1 MTGPAIQQ
9 KGSDI
14 MFDNLR
20 LNTKLIGSTL
30 GVALM
35 AGLLAWAS
43 MSGLDA
49 AQDQLKV
56 LFGQSQKQRLAAEV
70 DSNFQL
76 AISKAKNFVILKD
89 DANRDKAAKYFS
101 DLQASYK
108 QLLPLAATP
117 EEKKIF
123 EQIGVGINS
132 VEPHLLRLL
141 STAKASDKAE
151 DLYEANLKG
160 VTAQFD
166 DAIGSYVTALD
177 EKTGQELAARIRRTE
192 LTLLLCLGLVV
203 AGLAVSLAV
212 SLGVSK
218 SLEQMISALNEG
230 VNQVASGSNQ
240 VAGSSQQ
247 LAEGASE
254 SASSLEETSSS
265 MEEMASMTRQNSENA
280 ARANK
285 LMDETRALVGKG
297 SEAVEGTLKSM
308 SEMNESAEKVSRII
322 KTIEEIAFQTNL
334 LALNAA
340 VEAARAGEHGR
351 GFAVV
356 AEEVRNL
363 ASRSAAAARDTAAL
377 IEENARRAGTGMQV
391 SSEAGRSLREIVESS
406 SKVASLVGEIA
417 AASQEQ
423 SRGIGEINGAIS
435 QMDKVTQRVT
445 ANAEELSSASE
456 EMSGQASSLRD
467 MVRRLVRMVEG
478 SNADLQTAPAP
489 VAPKASYQAPA
500 FKAPRSNGN
509 GNGGHSKPLTLGRN
523 TDHETVLPLGL
534 AELRQF

>member
-1 MTGPAIQQ
+1 
-9 KGSDI
+9 

-20 LNTKLIGSTL
+20 LNTKLIGSTV
-30 GVALM
+30 GVAVM
-35 AGLLAWAS
+35 AGLLSWAS
-43 MSGLDA
+43 FSGLDA

-70 DSNFQL
+70 NADFQL
-76 AISKAKNFVILKD
+76 AVSKAKNFAILKD
-89 DANRDKAAKYFS
+89 EKNRGLVTSHFTE
-101 DLQASYK
+101 LQNEYK
-108 QLLPLAATP
+108 ELLPLAGDPA
-117 EEKKIF
+117 EKKIF
-123 EQIGVGINS
+123 EAIGQGIAT
-132 VEPHLLRLL
+132 VEPHLLKLL
-141 STAKASDKAE
+141 LTAKPSDKAE
-151 DLYEANLKG
+151 DLYTEYLKG
-160 VTAQFD
+160 ITEQFD
-166 DAIGSYVTALD
+166 MAISSYVTALD

-192 LTLLLCLGLVV
+192 WTLGLCLVLVI

-285 LMDETRALVGKG
+285 LMEETRALVGRG
-297 SEAVEGTLKSM
+297 SEAVDGTLKSM
-308 SEMNESAEKVSRII
+308 AEMNESAEKVSRII

-406 SKVASLVGEIA
+406 SKVAGLVGEIA

-423 SRGIGEINGAIS
+423 SRGIGEINGAVS

-456 EMSGQASSLRD
+456 EMSGQAASLRD

-478 SNADLQTAPAP
+478 SGAGVQELQAPA
-489 VAPKASYQAPA
+489 APTPAFQAPA
-500 FKAPRSNGN
+500 FKAPRAGN
-509 GNGGHSKPLTLGRN
+509 GNGHGKPLTLGRSAEH
-523 TDHETVLPLGL
+523 DRVLPLGL
-534 AELRQF
+534 AELRTF

>member
-1 MTGPAIQQ
+1 
-9 KGSDI
+9 
-14 MFDNLR
+14 
-20 LNTKLIGSTL
+20 
-30 GVALM
+30 
-35 AGLLAWAS
+35 
-43 MSGLDA
+43 
-49 AQDQLKV
+49 
-56 LFGQSQKQRLAAEV
+56 
-70 DSNFQL
+70 
-76 AISKAKNFVILKD
+76 
-89 DANRDKAAKYFS
+89 
-101 DLQASYK
+101 
-108 QLLPLAATP
+108 
-117 EEKKIF
+117 
-123 EQIGVGINS
+123 
-132 VEPHLLRLL
+132 
-141 STAKASDKAE
+141 
-151 DLYEANLKG
+151 
-160 VTAQFD
+160 
-166 DAIGSYVTALD
+166 
-177 EKTGQELAARIRRTE
+177 
-192 LTLLLCLGLVV
+192 
-203 AGLAVSLAV
+203 
-212 SLGVSK
+212 
-218 SLEQMISALNEG
+218 
-230 VNQVASGSNQ
+230 

-280 ARANK
+280 GRANK
-285 LMDETRALVGKG
+285 LMEETRALVSRG

-391 SSEAGRSLREIVESS
+391 STEAGRSLREIVESS

-423 SRGIGEINGAIS
+423 SRGIGEINGAVS

-467 MVRRLVRMVEG
+467 LVRRLVRMVEG
-478 SNADLQTAPAP
+478 SNADLQASQAPA
-489 VAPKASYQAPA
+489 APQPSHAPA
-500 FKAPRSNGN
+500 FKAPRNGN
-509 GNGGHSKPLTLGRN
+509 GNGGHSKPLTLGRSA
-523 TDHETVLPLGL
+523 DHDSILPLGL